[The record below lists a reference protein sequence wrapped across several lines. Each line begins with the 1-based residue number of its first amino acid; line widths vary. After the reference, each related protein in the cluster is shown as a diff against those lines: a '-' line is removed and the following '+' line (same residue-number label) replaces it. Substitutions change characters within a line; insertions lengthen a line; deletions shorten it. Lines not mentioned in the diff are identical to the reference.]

1 MYHRLGQISFFPG
14 AMALASRHGV
24 HALGAPSPFLH
35 RRSGLNPL
43 PSRNHVA
50 IARRSSLIRAKKL
63 ESSSPSSSGKN
74 VKQPDSSSKVAISDD
89 KQKSGAKSSSSSNPT
104 PAPFPN
110 DDYFD
115 PGMVPDFWEGPQW
128 NWLGFILQYLWAIG
142 IVVAV
147 ITCGILFVTYKPREA
162 DYRFR
167 EPPSLEDV
175 KKILDE
181 RRSPGE
187 VEEQAAPAP
196 QIEEQASKFEEE
208 KEPEIK
214 EAEVVESEIVEPE
227 LSIN

>member
-1 MYHRLGQISFFPG
+1 
-14 AMALASRHGV
+14 MALASRHGV

-63 ESSSPSSSGKN
+63 ESSSPSSS
-74 VKQPDSSSKVAISDD
+74 
-89 KQKSGAKSSSSSNPT
+89 
-104 PAPFPN
+104 
-110 DDYFD
+110 
-115 PGMVPDFWEGPQW
+115 GMVPDFWEGPQW

-196 QIEEQASKFEEE
+196 QIEEEASKFEEE